1 LNSLFDILG
10 PELGPLCGTWIGTF
24 LGQNLESCDS
34 QSHGHF
40 KIRTTNFYLKMA
52 KRVVLKASDVA
63 AIIGRH
69 QYKSRDEVFNDYW
82 KKYSPDTFT
91 GQTKKEKALEALEAS
106 ENARKILESA
116 VAFEAKDSKEA
127 AQTFEKAKAQ
137 VNLDPKL
144 SIEQKAEVIE
154 HLRSKVYTTH
164 GTRSEDKTSDKV
176 SKDTGAR
183 LVRDDAFYN
192 LDVCT
197 LGQTKFVICGKID
210 RIEEKEDGSR
220 VLVEI
225 KNRTN
230 RLFRRVVDY
239 EFIQIQV
246 YLQMLGLVHARLVE
260 QYNNQVLSHDV
271 DRNEEMWSNEITPA
285 LREFCSQLYGRFELE
300 E

>member
-1 LNSLFDILG
+1 
-10 PELGPLCGTWIGTF
+10 
-24 LGQNLESCDS
+24 
-34 QSHGHF
+34 
-40 KIRTTNFYLKMA
+40 MA

-69 QYKSRDEVFNDYW
+69 QYKAREEVFNDYW

-91 GQTKKEKALEALEAS
+91 GQTKKDKALEALGAS
-106 ENARKILESA
+106 ENAQKVLESA
-116 VAFEAKDSKEA
+116 LAYEAKDSKEA

-137 VNLDPKL
+137 VNLDHKL
-144 SIEQKAEVIE
+144 NAEQKAEVIE
-154 HLRSKVYTTH
+154 HLRSKIYTTH

-176 SKDTGAR
+176 AKDTGAR

-192 LDVCT
+192 IDVCT
-197 LGQTKFVICGKID
+197 LGQIKFVICGKID
-210 RIEEKEDGSR
+210 RIEEKDDGAR

-230 RLFRRVVDY
+230 RLFRRVVEY

-271 DRNEEMWSNEITPA
+271 DRDEEMWINEIMPS
-285 LREFCSQLYGRFELE
+285 LREFCDQLYARFELE
-300 E
+300 Q